1 MLQAFLSHTA
11 LTINLLSHE
20 IYFNDWDDGD
30 IKCHLSIVRK
40 AHKDLY
46 RSGIR
51 EKLCLHSTVTVA
63 SFVSDRSDQFF
74 HLPRENTSSTNTS
87 HLHYKDSIYEIT
99 LKMKIKFIENSKA
112 PQSQLKHIQKYSNQI
127 DYHQI

>member
-1 MLQAFLSHTA
+1 M
-11 LTINLLSHE
+11 
-20 IYFNDWDDGD
+20 
-30 IKCHLSIVRK
+30 RK

-46 RSGIR
+46 RNGIR
-51 EKLCLHSTVTVA
+51 EKLYLHSTVTVA

-74 HLPRENTSSTNTS
+74 HLPRENTSSANTS
-87 HLHYKDSIYEIT
+87 HFNYKDSIYEIT

-112 PQSQLKHIQKYSNQI
+112 PQSQLKHTEKYSNQI